1 MCSELHSKLDYVNAY
16 RENRLKVAQE
26 ILENKALFDELVSI
40 CFLPLHKNN
49 HKACWILEFVCYE
62 ELNWLQSHLDFFC
75 SNLKILKDESAI
87 RPIAKVVQLLIK
99 SHYKKDENSVLL
111 TEENLQNCIEASFD
125 WLINDVKVATKA
137 YSIRTL
143 YILGNHYDWIHPE
156 LKVIIDKDYGDHSA
170 AYKAVAKEVLKKMK

>member
-26 ILENKALFDELVSI
+26 ILENRSLFDELVSV
-40 CFLPLHKNN
+40 CFLPLNKNN

-62 ELNWLQSHLDFFC
+62 ELNWLQPHLDFFC

-99 SHYKKDENSVLL
+99 SHYKKDENSVSL
-111 TEENLQNCIEASFD
+111 TEENLQNCIETSFD

-170 AYKAVAKEVLKKMK
+170 AYKAVAKEVLKKIK